1 MSSRSEPIRA
11 PVAEALRYLPLGD
24 RPRPTPM
31 EHDPEEALELLP
43 SIREVWSQ
51 RTDDSGRMVL
61 RVVGEMIAEY
71 EAKRATSGND

>member
-1 MSSRSEPIRA
+1 
-11 PVAEALRYLPLGD
+11 
-24 RPRPTPM
+24 M

-43 SIREVWSQ
+43 PIREVWSQ
-51 RTDDSGRMVL
+51 RTDDTGRMVL

>member
-1 MSSRSEPIRA
+1 
-11 PVAEALRYLPLGD
+11 
-24 RPRPTPM
+24 M
-31 EHDPEEALELLP
+31 EHDPEQAPELLH

-71 EAKRATSGND
+71 EAQRASSGND